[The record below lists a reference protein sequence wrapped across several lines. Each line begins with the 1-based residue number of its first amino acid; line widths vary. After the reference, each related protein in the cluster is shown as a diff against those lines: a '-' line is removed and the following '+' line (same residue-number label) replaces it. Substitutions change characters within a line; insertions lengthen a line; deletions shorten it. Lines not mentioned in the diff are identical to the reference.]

1 MSVFLERVS
10 KAAPTKS
17 EARDRRW
24 MYVSYDRLTDRAGPL
39 QHTVAAES
47 GIVMVESLEKGM
59 RRPYHKKKLA
69 LLLANERHFALEQAA
84 RGVKVIYIFTRK
96 SFGEG
101 LLEAQRKYELQPITL
116 MRPAERELR
125 LDLDQA
131 RARGLKLNEVEDSTW
146 LTSEAE
152 FDEVFGITQGTRQGP
167 FLMDRFYR
175 AIRKRSGLLM
185 AGGKPVGGKFSFD
198 HENRKPY
205 RGEVPVPDRPSFAP
219 DAITAEVL
227 QLVARQFPTHFGT
240 LDGFDLAVTAKQA
253 RASWS
258 FVLTHLL
265 PYFGPWEDAMSSSQ
279 PDLFHSKI
287 SALMNLSRV
296 LPREAVDDVAAAQAE
311 GNIPLPSAEGFIRQV
326 LGWREF
332 MRHVHRATDGYRN
345 LPVPYQKSAKGM
357 YAGAA
362 PTALQATRP
371 LPAVYWGV
379 PSGLHC
385 IDTVVGQ
392 VVREGWSHHITR
404 LMVLSNLAT
413 LCGFS
418 PRELTDWFWIA
429 YVDAYDWVVES
440 NVLGMATFSDGG
452 VTATKPYVSGAAYIN
467 RMSDY
472 CKDCRFDPARS
483 TGPGSCP
490 FTALYWSFL
499 ERNSDQLSRNQR
511 LAMPYATLRKK
522 TAGERKA
529 LHERADEAIDAL
541 QKAPRPS
548 YEGALQQAERPTASA
563 AKG

>member
-1 MSVFLERVS
+1 MSVFLQRV
-10 KAAPTKS
+10 KPAAPT
-17 EARDRRW
+17 RNQTQDRRW
-24 MYVSYDRLTDRAGPL
+24 IYVPYDRLTDRAGPL
-39 QHTVAAES
+39 FETPAAET
-47 GIVMVESLEKGM
+47 GIVMVESLEKGT

-84 RGVKVIYIFTRK
+84 RGVKLIYIFTRG

-101 LLEAQRKYELQPITL
+101 LLEAQIKYALRQITM

-125 LDLDQA
+125 LDLDDA
-131 RARGLKLNEVEDSTW
+131 RKQGLQLAEADDATW

-152 FDEVFGITQGTRQGP
+152 FDQVFGQSQN

-175 AIRKRSGLLM
+175 AMRKRSGVLM
-185 AGGKPVGGKFSFD
+185 ENGKPAGGKFSYD
-198 HENRKPY
+198 QENRKPF
-205 RGEVPVPDRPSFAP
+205 RGEIPVPNRPGYAP
-219 DAITAEVL
+219 DAITSEVL
-227 QLVARQFPTHFGT
+227 QLVARQFPAHFGS
-240 LDGFDLAVTAKQA
+240 LDGFDLPVTAKDC
-253 RASWS
+253 RATWN
-258 FVLTHLL
+258 FALKHLL
-265 PYFGPWEDAMSSSQ
+265 PHFGPWEDAMVATQ

-296 LPREAVDDVAAAQAE
+296 LPRDAVDDVAAAYAK
-311 GNIPLPSAEGFIRQV
+311 GYIPLASAEGFIRQI

-345 LPVPYQKSAKGM
+345 LPVPYEKPAKGR

-362 PTALQATRP
+362 PTALHATRP
-371 LPAVYWGV
+371 LPDVYWGV

-385 IDTVVGQ
+385 IDTVVAQ

-418 PRELTDWFWIA
+418 PRALTDWFWIA

-467 RMSDY
+467 RMSNY
-472 CKDCRFDPARS
+472 CKGCSLDPKRT

-499 ERNSDQLSRNQR
+499 ERNRDTLSSNQR

-522 TAGERKA
+522 PAGERKA
-529 LHERADEAIDAL
+529 LRERADSAIADL
-541 QKAPRPS
+541 
-548 YEGALQQAERPTASA
+548 EGATTRSQLACGTLREE
-563 AKG
+563 

>member
-1 MSVFLERVS
+1 MSLFLQRV
-10 KAAPTKS
+10 KPAAPTPNQIH
-17 EARDRRW
+17 DRRW
-24 MYVSYDRLTDRAGPL
+24 IFVPYDRLTDRAGPL
-39 QHTVAAES
+39 SETPAQDA
-47 GIVMVESLEKGM
+47 GIVMVESLEKGT

-69 LLLANERHFALEQAA
+69 LLLANERHFALEQAD
-84 RGVKVIYIFTRK
+84 RGVKVIYNFTRG

-101 LLEAQRKYELQPITL
+101 LLEVQKKYALRQITM

-125 LDLDQA
+125 LDLHDA
-131 RARGLKLNEVEDSTW
+131 RRQGLQLAEVDDATW

-152 FDEVFGITQGTRQGP
+152 FDQLFAPGQN

-175 AIRKRSGLLM
+175 AMRKRSGVLM
-185 AGGKPVGGKFSFD
+185 QNGKPIGGKFSYD
-198 HENRKPY
+198 HENRQPF
-205 RGEVPVPDRPSFAP
+205 RRQRPVPIRPGYVP

-227 QLVARQFPTHFGT
+227 HLVATQFPTHFGA
-240 LDGFDLAVTAKQA
+240 LDGFDLPVTAKDC
-253 RASWS
+253 RATWT
-258 FVLTHLL
+258 FALEHLL
-265 PYFGPWEDAMSSSQ
+265 PHFGPWEDAMVATQ

-296 LPREAVDDVAAAQAE
+296 LPRDAVDDVAAAYAK
-311 GNIPLPSAEGFIRQV
+311 GDIPLASAEGFIRQI

-345 LPVPYQKSAKGM
+345 LPVPYEKPARGR

-362 PTALQATRP
+362 PTALRATRP

-392 VVREGWSHHITR
+392 VLREGWSHHITR

-418 PRELTDWFWIA
+418 PRALTDWFWIA

-472 CKDCRFDPARS
+472 CKNCSLDPKRS

-499 ERNSDQLSRNQR
+499 ERNSDTLSSNQR

-522 TAGERKA
+522 PAGERKA
-529 LHERADEAIDAL
+529 LRERADAAIADL
-541 QKAPRPS
+541 
-548 YEGALQQAERPTASA
+548 ASA
-563 AKG
+563 TLRTEQQ